1 MATCNNSS
9 KKSNDSLLAAGPS
22 HPYTGVLDNDLE
34 GLKMKP
40 FKRIPHFFLLLTIAL
55 AFGTS
60 SLAEPQKTHW
70 QEIADEEGIK
80 VLQRKVPGTSFVS
93 FKGSGVMD
101 ASIYDV
107 YSIIFD
113 IKHKTKLLSNCAKY
127 ELLKVKGLGNLVIY
141 SRTNAP
147 FVLISDRDSVLET
160 QVTFEPETKRIYA
173 RFKKGDDRLMPAQDG
188 AVRTLELTGEWV
200 LEALADGKTRVT
212 YEVNADPGGLLPA
225 WLVNLGSRK
234 LPLRT
239 LLNLRE
245 QLNYPDDYERARL
258 IVKHLY
264 DFTPFL
270 PAGHPAL
277 DKTTESD
284 AAAQKALDEYKSE
297 AKFP

>member
-1 MATCNNSS
+1 
-9 KKSNDSLLAAGPS
+9 
-22 HPYTGVLDNDLE
+22 
-34 GLKMKP
+34 MKP
-40 FKRIPHFFLLLTIAL
+40 FKHSPHFFLFLAIAL

-60 SLAEPQKTHW
+60 SLAETQKTPW

-173 RFKKGDDRLMPAQDG
+173 RFEKGDDRLMPAQDG

-239 LLNLRE
+239 LLNLRA

-277 DKTTESD
+277 DKTAESD